1 MHTCDLVELAGIL
14 SDYGPMFLL
23 PEKAAGGSG
32 LNQYWA
38 ASRCRLDRWGRLMRR
53 FTDDKSIRCCPKNPV
68 WLQYHAVFEEIL
80 ISELLTRVF
89 AAMMTISDRRLG
101 ISDQGPI
108 ARSVVLGHMEA
119 RNRLMGLLA
128 GKHGVPDQTAA
139 AMNRLRNRVE
149 HWTDVFL
156 GKLTPLTDL
165 AHLGF
170 DEDRVRRFGKSLG
183 TGTPKHD
190 KKEPGNVELG
200 DGRFARW
207 DSMRD
212 EFRAAFLADRPC
224 LSPNFDLNEQI
235 AGGVLLCFS
244 LEMLAPSECARSI
257 WLCRLVAVAE
267 NTQGL
272 LSELLE
278 TG

>member
-1 MHTCDLVELAGIL
+1 
-14 SDYGPMFLL
+14 
-23 PEKAAGGSG
+23 
-32 LNQYWA
+32 
-38 ASRCRLDRWGRLMRR
+38 MRR
-53 FTDDKSIRCCPKNPV
+53 FADDKTIQCCSKNPV
-68 WLQYHAVFEEIL
+68 WAQYQAVFEEIL
-80 ISELLTRVF
+80 VSELLTRVF
-89 AAMMTISDRRLG
+89 AALMTISDQRFGVNDL
-101 ISDQGPI
+101 GPI
-108 ARSVVLGHMEA
+108 ARSVVLGHLEA

-128 GKHGVPDQTAA
+128 GKHGVPDETAA

-156 GKLTPLTDL
+156 GKLTPLTDV

-183 TGTPKHD
+183 AAGQG
-190 KKEPGNVELG
+190 KKEKESGNVDLG
-200 DGRFARW
+200 AGRFVRW

-212 EFRAAFLADRPC
+212 EFRAAFRAGTPS

-244 LEMLAPSECARSI
+244 LEMLSPSECASSV
-257 WLCRLVAVAE
+257 WLCRLVAVAAS
-267 NTQGL
+267 TQGM

-278 TG
+278 AS

>member
-1 MHTCDLVELAGIL
+1 MHAVDLVELAGIL
-14 SDYGPMFLL
+14 SDYGPTFLHS
-23 PEKAAGGSG
+23 EEVAGNSG
-32 LNQYWA
+32 LNQYWV
-38 ASRCRLDRWGRLMRR
+38 ASRCRLDRWGLLMRR
-53 FTDDKSIRCCPKNPV
+53 FADNKSIQCCSKNPV
-68 WLQYHAVFEEIL
+68 WAQYHAVFEEIL

-89 AAMMTISDRRLG
+89 AAMMTISDRQLG
-101 ISDQGPI
+101 INDQGPI
-108 ARSVVLGHMEA
+108 ARSVLLGHMEA

-128 GKHGVPDQTAA
+128 GRHGVPEKTAA

-156 GKLTPLTDL
+156 GKLTPLTDV

-183 TGTPKHD
+183 ASAR
-190 KKEPGNVELG
+190 KKDGEESGNVELG
-200 DGRFARW
+200 GGRFARW

-212 EFRAAFLADRPC
+212 EFRAAFHAGGPC
-224 LSPNFDLNEQI
+224 LSPNFDLNERI

-244 LEMLAPSECARSI
+244 LEMLAPSECIRSV

-267 NTQGL
+267 STQGL
-272 LSELLE
+272 LSELME
-278 TG
+278 AG

>member
-1 MHTCDLVELAGIL
+1 
-14 SDYGPMFLL
+14 
-23 PEKAAGGSG
+23 
-32 LNQYWA
+32 
-38 ASRCRLDRWGRLMRR
+38 MRR
-53 FTDDKSIRCCPKNPV
+53 FADDKSITCTPKNPV
-68 WLQYHAVFEEIL
+68 WAQYQAVFEEIL

-89 AAMMTISDRRLG
+89 AGLMTIQDQRL
-101 ISDQGPI
+101 SSNEVAPV
-108 ARSVVLGHMEA
+108 ARSVVLGHLEA

-139 AMNRLRNRVE
+139 AMNRLLNRVE

-156 GKLTPLTDL
+156 GKLTPMSDV

-183 TGTPKHD
+183 CGCRKED
-190 KKEPGNVELG
+190 QGEPGKVPLE

-207 DSMRD
+207 DSIRD
-212 EFRAAFLADRPC
+212 EFRDAFRAGHSG

-244 LEMLAPSECARSI
+244 PEMLSPSDCVRSI

-267 NTQGL
+267 STQGL

-278 TG
+278 AG